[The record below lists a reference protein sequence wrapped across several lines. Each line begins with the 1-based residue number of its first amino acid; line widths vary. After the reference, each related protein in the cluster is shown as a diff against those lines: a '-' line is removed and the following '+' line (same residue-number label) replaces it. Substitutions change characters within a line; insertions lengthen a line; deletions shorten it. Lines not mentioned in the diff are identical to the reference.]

1 MKNNYSKRLMD
12 VLEYSREEA
21 AEINALDAANAYRF
35 GFQAIQSLVNKAEV
49 TDNRIRFY

>member
-1 MKNNYSKRLMD
+1 MALSGKYLLVIYLLDN
-12 VLEYSREEA
+12 VA

-35 GFQAIQSLVNKAEV
+35 GFQAIQSLIKKAEV